1 MMVIEQ
7 LEVPIVQAPL
17 AGGPSTVELAV
28 AVSEAGGLGFLAG
41 GYTTPE
47 ALRESIARTRS
58 MTGRP
63 FGVNI
68 FVPGRGP
75 ADPDAVR
82 RYTDRLRPEVARA
95 GVAPGEPRFDDDHYA
110 TKLALL
116 RDEAPAVVSFTFGC
130 PESAIIH
137 DLQRRG
143 CAVWVT
149 VTGPGEAGRA
159 VEAGADAL
167 VVQGIEAGGHRGG
180 FDDRED
186 REDYGLLALL
196 QLGRARGDVPLVAA
210 GGGAPGAADAAGPG
224 PCAPRPGPGGGLPRC
239 PEAATPGPPPGAPPA
254 PQPPGPTRALP
265 RRRAPGV

>member
-47 ALRESIARTRS
+47 ALRASIARTRS

-75 ADPDAVR
+75 ADPAAVR

-95 GVAPGEPRFDDDHYA
+95 GVALGEPRFDDDHYA

-137 DLQRRG
+137 DLQRCG

-149 VTGPGEAGRA
+149 VTGPGAAPDTGA
-159 VEAGADAL
+159 VRKPN
-167 VVQGIEAGGHRGG
+167 QSQR
-180 FDDRED
+180 
-186 REDYGLLALL
+186 
-196 QLGRARGDVPLVAA
+196 VPLPSTAVVRCWS
-210 GGGAPGAADAAGPG
+210 GGAVSGA
-224 PCAPRPGPGGGLPRC
+224 
-239 PEAATPGPPPGAPPA
+239 
-254 PQPPGPTRALP
+254 
-265 RRRAPGV
+265 

>member
-1 MMVIEQ
+1 MKDTLFNLLDHKDSVD
-7 LEVPIVQAPL
+7 
-17 AGGPSTVELAV
+17 
-28 AVSEAGGLGFLAG
+28 LGRDSLRGRRNTFLAG
-41 GYTTPE
+41 GYPTPE
-47 ALRESIARTRS
+47 ALRASIARTRS

-95 GVAPGEPRFDDDHYA
+95 GVALGKPRVDADHYA

-130 PESAIIH
+130 PESAIID

-159 VEAGADAL
+159 GEAGADAL

-180 FDDRED
+180 FDDRE
-186 REDYGLLALL
+186 EF
-196 QLGRARGDVPLVAA
+196 RARPEREEPREEFRPN
-210 GGGAPGAADAAGPG
+210 GG
-224 PCAPRPGPGGGLPRC
+224 
-239 PEAATPGPPPGAPPA
+239 EE
-254 PQPPGPTRALP
+254 
-265 RRRAPGV
+265 